1 MEQRYDAL
9 SVRLIRELLSLEQID
24 KRASELGLNR
34 SQFVT
39 KALLML
45 VNFDLDFWKKITRYA
60 ENLRI
65 PEWLVIQNMLI
76 KRFARED
83 AEAQVFGR
91 QSKMLDEFISF
102 YDETGPRT
110 PTGEELY
117 NILKAQ
123 YVFEFERKLLRQ
135 ALAEEAT
142 GTPLHPREE
151 AILKKYRDKLI
162 KDEFDEDEIITEEE
176 LNE

>member
-9 SVRLIRELLSLEQID
+9 SVRLIKKSLSLEQID

-45 VNFDLDFWKKITRYA
+45 VNFDLDFWKKIARYA
-60 ENLRI
+60 ENLRL
-65 PEWLVIQNMLI
+65 PEWVVIQNMLI

-102 YDETGPRT
+102 HDETGPRT

-123 YVFEFERKLLRQ
+123 YVLEFERKLLRQ
-135 ALAEEAT
+135 ALAEEAA
-142 GTPLHPREE
+142 GTPLHPKKE

-176 LNE
+176 LSE